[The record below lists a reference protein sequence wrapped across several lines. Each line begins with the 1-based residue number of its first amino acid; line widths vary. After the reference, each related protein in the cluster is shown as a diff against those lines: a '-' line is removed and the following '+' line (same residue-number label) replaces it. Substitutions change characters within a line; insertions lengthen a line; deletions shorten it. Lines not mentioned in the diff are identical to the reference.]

1 MAEIDEDIDLQSI
14 IAVCQQD
21 PASQTW
27 QREEA
32 FQLNFD
38 GTDEVPTES
47 LLSKAIELTR
57 PASFNIEERRNKF
70 SWGAEGGL
78 IQKIL
83 IQFGS
88 ELASGV
94 TIASLLAAFRKLS
107 RRRQNSTASGSEM
120 IHEAH
125 SAEAAW
131 VAFASFLEKAF
142 TVTHTRVFEI
152 KEDENEWRIKAY
164 GDHGHF
170 QGTVSKDGRVL
181 WAKQGIW
188 D

>member
-1 MAEIDEDIDLQSI
+1 MDEDIDLQSI
-14 IAVCQQD
+14 IAVCQED
-21 PASQTW
+21 PTSQTW
-27 QREEA
+27 QRKEA
-32 FQLNFD
+32 FQLKLD
-38 GTDEVPTES
+38 GADEVSTES
-47 LLSKAIELTR
+47 LLAKAIELTR

-78 IQKIL
+78 VQELL

-107 RRRQNSTASGSEM
+107 KRRQDLIASGSEM

-131 VAFASFLEKAF
+131 DAFASFLEKAF
-142 TVTHTRVFEI
+142 AVTRTRAVEI
-152 KEDENEWRIKAY
+152 KEDENQWHIKAH
-164 GDHGHF
+164 GDHGRF

>member
-1 MAEIDEDIDLQSI
+1 MDEDIDLQSI
-14 IAVCQQD
+14 IAVCQDD
-21 PASQTW
+21 PTSPTW
-27 QREEA
+27 QRTEA
-32 FQLNFD
+32 FQLKFD

-47 LLSKAIELTR
+47 LLARAIELTR

-78 IQKIL
+78 VQELL

-88 ELASGV
+88 QLASGV
-94 TIASLLAAFRKLS
+94 TTASLLAAFRKLS
-107 RRRQNSTASGSEM
+107 KRRQDSMGSASDM

-131 VAFASFLEKAF
+131 DAFASFLEKAF
-142 TVTHTRVFEI
+142 AVTRTRAFEI
-152 KEDENEWRIKAY
+152 KEYENEWHIKAR
-164 GDHGHF
+164 GDHSEF

-181 WAKQGIW
+181 WAKQGSW
-188 D
+188 TEE

>member
-1 MAEIDEDIDLQSI
+1 MDEDIELQSI
-14 IAVCQQD
+14 IAVCQDD
-21 PASQTW
+21 PTSPTW
-27 QREEA
+27 QRKEA

-47 LLSKAIELTR
+47 LLAKAIELTR

-78 IQKIL
+78 VQELL

-88 ELASGV
+88 GVASGV
-94 TIASLLAAFRKLS
+94 TVASLLAAFRMLS
-107 RRRQNSTASGSEM
+107 KRRQDPIASGSEM
-120 IHEAH
+120 IREAH

-131 VAFASFLEKAF
+131 DIFASFLEKAF
-142 TVTHTRVFEI
+142 AVTRTRAFEI
-152 KEDENEWRIKAY
+152 KEDENQWHIKAH
-164 GDHGHF
+164 GDHTQF
-170 QGTVSKDGRVL
+170 LGTVSKDGRVL
-181 WAKQGIW
+181 WARQESW